1 MSLGNGFLS
10 FLLYLPCAMLGAF
23 FSYNLICWGYRK
35 ATVVNSA
42 GLIWERIAFFCL
54 LALTFSA
61 MLIATLSI
69 SDNELIV
76 LWPQKLF
83 YACIIVGIP
92 TLVITTFVILFRC
105 IESWS
110 ECCSSRRRARSG
122 YLLFLTIWLFC
133 FLVQVMVYIMLIK
146 QIS

>member
-1 MSLGNGFLS
+1 MSLGNSFLS
-10 FLLYLPCAMLGAF
+10 FLLYLPCAMLGVF
-23 FSYNLICWGYRK
+23 FSYNLICWRYQK
-35 ATVVNSA
+35 ASFVNSA

-54 LALTFSA
+54 FALTFSA
-61 MLIATLSI
+61 MLIASLCI
-69 SDNELIV
+69 SDNELNV

-83 YACIIVGIP
+83 YACIIVGIL
-92 TLVITTFVILFRC
+92 TLVVTTFVILFRC

-110 ECCSSRRRARSG
+110 ECCSSRKRARYG

-133 FLVQVMVYIMLIK
+133 FLVQVIIYIILIN

>member
-1 MSLGNGFLS
+1 MSLGNSFLS

-23 FSYNLICWGYRK
+23 FSYNLSCWCYRK
-35 ATVVNSA
+35 ATVVGSA
-42 GLIWERIAFFCL
+42 GLIWERLAFFCL
-54 LALTFSA
+54 LVLTFSA
-61 MLIATLSI
+61 MLIAALCI
-69 SDNELIV
+69 SDNGFIE
-76 LWPQKLF
+76 LWPQELF

-110 ECCSSRRRARSG
+110 ECCSSRKRVRYG
-122 YLLFLTIWLFC
+122 YLLFLAIWLFS
-133 FLVQVMVYIMLIK
+133 FLVQVIVYIMLIK

>member
-1 MSLGNGFLS
+1 MSLGNSFLS

-23 FSYNLICWGYRK
+23 FSYNLICWIYLK
-35 ATVVNSA
+35 ASVVNSA
-42 GLIWERIAFFCL
+42 GQIWERIAFFCL
-54 LALTFSA
+54 FALTFST
-61 MLIATLSI
+61 MLITTLSI
-69 SDNELIV
+69 SDNELFI

-110 ECCSSRRRARSG
+110 ECCSSRKRVRYG
-122 YLLFLTIWLFC
+122 YLLFLAIWLFS
-133 FLVQVMVYIMLIK
+133 FLVQVIVYIMLIK

>member
-1 MSLGNGFLS
+1 MSLGNIFLS
-10 FLLYLPCAMLGAF
+10 FLLYLPCIMLGAF
-23 FSYNLICWGYRK
+23 FSYNLISWGCRK

-54 LALTFSA
+54 LALTFLV
-61 MLIATLSI
+61 MLIATLCI
-69 SDNELIV
+69 SDKEFIV

-83 YACIIVGIP
+83 YTCIIMGIP

-110 ECCSSRRRARSG
+110 ECCSSRKRAQYG

-133 FLVQVMVYIMLIK
+133 FFVQVIVYIMLIK

>member
-1 MSLGNGFLS
+1 MSLGNSFLS

-23 FSYNLICWGYRK
+23 FSYNLICWCYRK
-35 ATVVNSA
+35 ATVVSSA

-61 MLIATLSI
+61 MLIATWCI
-69 SDNELIV
+69 SDNGFIEL
-76 LWPQKLF
+76 LPQKLF

-110 ECCSSRRRARSG
+110 ECCSSRKRVRYG
-122 YLLFLTIWLFC
+122 YLLFLAIWLFC
-133 FLVQVMVYIMLIK
+133 FLVQVIVYIMLIK